1 MDAWGWIL
9 VYAAGLVVLQ
19 VLVYR
24 YLWRR
29 SGPIGSDES
38 GRWRAGGR
46 DRGGDLYVRGGRD
59 GDGNG
64 DGEGGSGSGADPS
77 RGVDGEPGEGGRRHG
92 APAAGREWLATG
104 GRGSDADEPSSRRC
118 SHCGAEN
125 EPDRTFDRCWNC
137 AERLT

>member
-9 VYAAGLVVLQ
+9 AYAAGLVVLQ

-46 DRGGDLYVRGGRD
+46 DHRGDLYVRGRD
-59 GDGNG
+59 GDASDG
-64 DGEGGSGSGADPS
+64 DGADGGVGSGSGHAVDDGTSRPDRPGVPATGREWVTAPGRGADAADPS
-77 RGVDGEPGEGGRRHG
+77 PRQ
-92 APAAGREWLATG
+92 
-104 GRGSDADEPSSRRC
+104 C
-118 SHCGAEN
+118 SNCGAEN